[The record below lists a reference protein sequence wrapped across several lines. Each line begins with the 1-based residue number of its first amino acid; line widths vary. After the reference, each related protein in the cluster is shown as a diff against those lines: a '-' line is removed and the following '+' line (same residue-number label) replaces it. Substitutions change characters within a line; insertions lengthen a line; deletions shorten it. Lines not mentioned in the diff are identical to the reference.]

1 MTDQSTTVALI
12 HAVMPAIQPMR
23 EAMGRGLPQAR
34 VLNLLDEGLLSEVE
48 RRGGLVPECVDRLAT
63 QVGLA
68 IEAGADAVLLT
79 CTAYSPVVD
88 EIQARFPSVPVF
100 PVDKVM
106 VEAAVGQ
113 AARIGVLGTVPAGI
127 AQQRE
132 MLRQAAAA
140 AGKTIEV
147 IESVHPAAFTALQRG
162 DRAEHDRILLEALPA
177 LAAQVDLVLLGQA
190 SMAHLASQIPA
201 DLGKPVLSSP
211 DLAVERVRQIVSK

>member
-1 MTDQSTTVALI
+1 MTEQPTTVALI

-88 EIQARFPSVPVF
+88 EIQARFPAVPVF

-106 VEAAVGQ
+106 VEAAVGR

-140 AGKTIEV
+140 AGKTVEV
-147 IESVHPAAFTALQRG
+147 IESVHPAAFAALQRG
-162 DRAEHDRILLEALPA
+162 DRAEHDRILLDALPA

-190 SMAHLASQIPA
+190 SMAHLATQIPA
-201 DLGKPVLSSP
+201 DLGTPVLSSP
-211 DLAVERVRQIVSK
+211 DLAVERVRQVVAR